1 MDQTLGK
8 CIMIETKKKVLKPE
22 QGKFKLVE
30 LLSEYYRRVPAPF
43 DIFEDRICVVSE
55 QSSGCFF
62 KLISSCFCSRNVQ
75 TFKTLKSKSSF

>member
-8 CIMIETKKKVLKPE
+8 CMMIETKKKVLKPE

-30 LLSEYYRRVPAPF
+30 LLSDYYRRVPAPF

-55 QSSGCFF
+55 QSSGWFQTHLILFF
-62 KLISSCFCSRNVQ
+62 L
-75 TFKTLKSKSSF
+75 FKECTNI

>member
-8 CIMIETKKKVLKPE
+8 CMMIETKKKVLKPE

-55 QSSGCFF
+55 QSSGWFF
-62 KLISSCFCSRNVQ
+62 RLLLFLFMECMCKHLKL
-75 TFKTLKSKSSF
+75 